1 MLKILQKLDPN
12 YSREDLFMY
21 YVCTYANDMK
31 YMRDDEE
38 RKGSLK
44 EEGRG
49 KMGKKDK
56 ILHVFSQKLDLII
69 YIYVLSHVCVRACMC
84 TDIQV
89 HLWHGSKQKTT
100 WRQLQKLVDIHLGSA
115 LVWSLLCLCS
125 FSFEM
130 GMFSLYRCILKC
142 VTWFVICKGWHFKNY
157 SSLRKKLGLRC
168 WCNLT

>member
-1 MLKILQKLDPN
+1 MLKILQKLGPN

-31 YMRDDEE
+31 YMWDDEE
-38 RKGSLK
+38 RKESLK
-44 EEGRG
+44 EGEVRG

-56 ILHVFSQKLDLII
+56 ILHVFSQKLGLII

-84 TDIQV
+84 TDIQA
-89 HLWHGSKQKTT
+89 HLWHESKQKTT

-125 FSFEM
+125 SSFEM
-130 GMFSLYRCILKC
+130 GMSSLYRCIPKG

-157 SSLRKKLGLRC
+157 SSLRN
-168 WCNLT
+168 NLDFVADAT

>member
-1 MLKILQKLDPN
+1 
-12 YSREDLFMY
+12 
-21 YVCTYANDMK
+21 MK

-44 EEGRG
+44 EGEGRG

-89 HLWHGSKQKTT
+89 HL
-100 WRQLQKLVDIHLGSA
+100 
-115 LVWSLLCLCS
+115 
-125 FSFEM
+125 
-130 GMFSLYRCILKC
+130 
-142 VTWFVICKGWHFKNY
+142 
-157 SSLRKKLGLRC
+157 
-168 WCNLT
+168 